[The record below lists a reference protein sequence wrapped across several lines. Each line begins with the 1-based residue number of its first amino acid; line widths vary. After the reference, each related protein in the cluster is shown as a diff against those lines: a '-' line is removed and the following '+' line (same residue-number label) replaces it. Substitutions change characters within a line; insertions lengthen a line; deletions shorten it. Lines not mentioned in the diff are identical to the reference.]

1 MNSAPV
7 TVTVDNFIRAES
19 DLYMRGLVAQ
29 GGLGKVLSRR
39 EPASIEHQTV
49 IRLNRDTLYSSAV
62 FDLDAGPVTITLPDP
77 GDRYLALQ
85 VISEDHYVP
94 HVFYGAGTHVLT
106 ADNVGTRYVVIAVRI
121 LVNPTD
127 AGDLKKV
134 HELQDAIKVEQDAPG
149 TLDMPAWDKDSQKKV
164 RDALLILASTLPDF
178 SHAFGTKDD
187 VDPVHRLVG
196 AAAAWG
202 GNPDRDA
209 MYLNITPGR
218 NDGKTV
224 YRLHVEDVPVDGFWS
239 VSVYNAE
246 GYYEPNP
253 RNVYGLNNLTAN
265 KNADGSI
272 DVQFGGCDGEAGN
285 CLPIVAGW
293 NYMVRLYRPRAE
305 ILQGRWHFPEAK
317 PVG

>member
-1 MNSAPV
+1 
-7 TVTVDNFIRAES
+7 
-19 DLYMRGLVAQ
+19 
-29 GGLGKVLSRR
+29 
-39 EPASIEHQTV
+39 
-49 IRLNRDTLYSSAV
+49 V